1 MTSLPSF
8 LMQSEFIFKS
18 SSRRLIVLFLGWGMD
33 ASPFRHLARSGF
45 DILALWDYTGLDRP
59 GSWERDMTEFASVC
73 GGYDEVVIVAWSYGV
88 RIASGFLE
96 SWNASLPVTLTLA
109 VNGTPMHVDEQYG
122 IPPAIFDGTLQRLAE
137 PTIRKFYRRMFSS
150 SEAFANFM
158 EYKPDRS
165 VESLKSELE
174 VFARLKP
181 LDAGAVWNV
190 ALIDDADL
198 IFPSAAQRAF
208 WPSEKAVTLGSQ
220 GHFPDFQSILDRFT
234 VDKSL
239 VGRRFSAA
247 RETYRRGAS
256 VQRRVAESLWSRVEP
271 LIEGKRDFGRIIEVG
286 AGTGVLTELYEMALT
301 CGGCRCSSLE
311 LWDLAEH
318 FGMLPS
324 NASWLTCD
332 AETCIRSVE
341 PESVNLLLSSST
353 LQWFHSPERFV
364 AEAYRV
370 LRKGGIAAFAL
381 YGEGT
386 FSQLRELTGV
396 SLRYPS
402 LATLKAALPADAI
415 IEVGET
421 ESISMDFASPKEL
434 LRHLRETG
442 VNGATEPSPAL
453 ALRIARHYPASP
465 DGRYRLSYCPLYLI
479 FRKPV

>member
-1 MTSLPSF
+1 
-8 LMQSEFIFKS
+8 
-18 SSRRLIVLFLGWGMD
+18 
-33 ASPFRHLARSGF
+33 
-45 DILALWDYTGLDRP
+45 
-59 GSWERDMTEFASVC
+59 
-73 GGYDEVVIVAWSYGV
+73 
-88 RIASGFLE
+88 
-96 SWNASLPVTLTLA
+96 
-109 VNGTPMHVDEQYG
+109 MHVDERYG
-122 IPPAIFDGTLQRLAE
+122 IPPAIFDGTLQRLAQ
-137 PTIRKFYRRMFSS
+137 PTVRKFYRRMFSS
-150 SEAFANFM
+150 SEAFAGFM
-158 EYKPDRS
+158 ECKPDRS
-165 VESLKSELE
+165 AESLKCELE

-181 LDAGAVWNV
+181 LDSAAVWNV

-208 WPSEKAVTLGSQ
+208 WPSEKVVTFGSQ

-256 VQRRVAESLWSRVEP
+256 VQRRVAESLWSRVVP

-286 AGTGVLTELYEMALT
+286 AGTGVLTELYEMALSG
-301 CGGCRCSSLE
+301 GGCRYSSLE
-311 LWDLAEH
+311 LWDLAELSCK
-318 FGMLPS
+318 LPS
-324 NASWLTCD
+324 NATWRTCD
-332 AETCIRSVE
+332 AETCIRSVAS
-341 PESVNLLLSSST
+341 ESVGLLLSSST

-402 LATLKAALPADAI
+402 LATLKAALPAEAI

-442 VNGATEPSPAL
+442 VNGASEPSPAL
-453 ALRIARHYPASP
+453 ALRVARRYPGSP
-465 DGRYRLSYCPLYLI
+465 DGRYRLSYCPLCLI
-479 FRKPV
+479 FRKPL

>member
-1 MTSLPSF
+1 
-8 LMQSEFIFKS
+8 MQSEFIFKS

-59 GSWERDMTEFASVC
+59 GSWERDMAELASVC

-208 WPSEKAVTLGSQ
+208 WPSEKALTLGSQ

-301 CGGCRCSSLE
+301 CGGCRWSSLE

-341 PESVNLLLSSST
+341 PDSVNLLLSSST
-353 LQWFHSPERFV
+353 LQWFHSPERFM

>member
-1 MTSLPSF
+1 
-8 LMQSEFIFKS
+8 MQSEFIFKS

-73 GGYDEVVIVAWSYGV
+73 GGYDEVVVVAWSYGV

-208 WPSEKAVTLGSQ
+208 WPSEKALTLGSQ

-301 CGGCRCSSLE
+301 CGGCRWSSLE

-341 PESVNLLLSSST
+341 PDSVNLLLSSST
-353 LQWFHSPERFV
+353 LQWFHSPERFM

>member
-208 WPSEKAVTLGSQ
+208 WPSEKALTLGSQ

-301 CGGCRCSSLE
+301 CGGCRWSSLE

-341 PESVNLLLSSST
+341 PDSVNLLLSSST
-353 LQWFHSPERFV
+353 LQWFHSPERFM

>member
-1 MTSLPSF
+1 
-8 LMQSEFIFKS
+8 MQSEFIFKS

-150 SEAFANFM
+150 SEAFAGFL
-158 EYKPDRS
+158 ECKPDRS
-165 VESLKSELE
+165 AESLKSELE

-208 WPSEKAVTLGSQ
+208 WPSEKALTLGSQ

-301 CGGCRCSSLE
+301 CGGCRWSSLE

-341 PESVNLLLSSST
+341 PDSVNLLLSSST
-353 LQWFHSPERFV
+353 LQWFHSPERFM

>member
-1 MTSLPSF
+1 
-8 LMQSEFIFKS
+8 MQSEFIFKS

-208 WPSEKAVTLGSQ
+208 WPSEKALTLGSQ
-220 GHFPDFQSILDRFT
+220 GHFSDFQSILDRFT

-421 ESISMDFASPKEL
+421 ESISLDFASPKEL

>member
-1 MTSLPSF
+1 
-8 LMQSEFIFKS
+8 MQSEFIFKS

-256 VQRRVAESLWSRVEP
+256 VQRRVAESLWSRVVP

-301 CGGCRCSSLE
+301 CGGCRWSSLE

-479 FRKPV
+479 FRKTV

>member
-1 MTSLPSF
+1 
-8 LMQSEFIFKS
+8 MQSEFIFKS

-208 WPSEKAVTLGSQ
+208 WPSEKALTLGSQ

-271 LIEGKRDFGRIIEVG
+271 LIEGKRDFGWIIEVG

-301 CGGCRCSSLE
+301 CGGCRWSSLE

-341 PESVNLLLSSST
+341 PDSVNLLLSSST
-353 LQWFHSPERFV
+353 LQWFHSPERFM

>member
-1 MTSLPSF
+1 
-8 LMQSEFIFKS
+8 MQSEFIFKS

-208 WPSEKAVTLGSQ
+208 WPSEKALTLGSQ

-271 LIEGKRDFGRIIEVG
+271 LIQGKRDCGRIIEVG

-301 CGGCRCSSLE
+301 SGGCRCSSLE

-332 AETCIRSVE
+332 AETCIRSVA
-341 PESVNLLLSSST
+341 PESVSLLLSSST

-402 LATLKAALPADAI
+402 VATLKAALPADAI

>member
-1 MTSLPSF
+1 
-8 LMQSEFIFKS
+8 MQSEFIFKS

-208 WPSEKAVTLGSQ
+208 WPSEKALTLGSQ
-220 GHFPDFQSILDRFT
+220 GHFPDFQSILNRFT

-301 CGGCRCSSLE
+301 CGGCRWSSLE

-341 PESVNLLLSSST
+341 PDSVNLLLSSST
-353 LQWFHSPERFV
+353 LQWFHSPERFM

>member
-1 MTSLPSF
+1 
-8 LMQSEFIFKS
+8 MQSEFIFKS

-73 GGYDEVVIVAWSYGV
+73 GGYDEVVVVAWSYGV

-208 WPSEKAVTLGSQ
+208 WPSEKALTLGSQ

>member
-1 MTSLPSF
+1 
-8 LMQSEFIFKS
+8 MQSEFIFKS

-256 VQRRVAESLWSRVEP
+256 VQRRVAESLWSRVVP

>member
-1 MTSLPSF
+1 
-8 LMQSEFIFKS
+8 MQSEFIFKS

-208 WPSEKAVTLGSQ
+208 WPSEKALTLGSQ

-301 CGGCRCSSLE
+301 CGGCRWSSLE

-341 PESVNLLLSSST
+341 PDSVNLLLSSST
-353 LQWFHSPERFV
+353 LQWFHSPERFM

>member
-1 MTSLPSF
+1 
-8 LMQSEFIFKS
+8 MQSEFIFKS

-165 VESLKSELE
+165 AASLKSELE

-208 WPSEKAVTLGSQ
+208 WPSEKALTLGSQ

-301 CGGCRCSSLE
+301 CGGCRWSSLE

-341 PESVNLLLSSST
+341 PDSVNLLLSSST
-353 LQWFHSPERFV
+353 LQWFHSPERFM

>member
-1 MTSLPSF
+1 
-8 LMQSEFIFKS
+8 MQSEFIFKS

-59 GSWERDMTEFASVC
+59 GSWERDMAELASVC
-73 GGYDEVVIVAWSYGV
+73 GGYDEVVVVAWSYGV

-96 SWNASLPVTLTLA
+96 SYSASLPVTLTLA
-109 VNGTPMHVDEQYG
+109 VNGTPMHVDERYG
-122 IPPAIFDGTLQRLAE
+122 IPPAISDGTLQRLAE

-150 SEAFANFM
+150 SEAFAGFM

-256 VQRRVAESLWSRVEP
+256 VQRRVAESLWSRVVP

>member
-1 MTSLPSF
+1 
-8 LMQSEFIFKS
+8 MQSEFIFKS

-33 ASPFRHLARSGF
+33 ASPFRHLVRSGF

-59 GSWERDMTEFASVC
+59 GSWERDMTELASVC
-73 GGYDEVVIVAWSYGV
+73 GGYDEVVVVAWSYGV

-96 SWNASLPVTLTLA
+96 SCGASLPVTLTLA

-122 IPPAIFDGTLQRLAE
+122 IPPAIFDGTLQHLAE

-150 SEAFANFM
+150 SEAFAGFM

-165 VESLKSELE
+165 AASLKSELE

-208 WPSEKAVTLGSQ
+208 WPSEKVVTLGSQ

-301 CGGCRCSSLE
+301 CGGYRCSSLE

-415 IEVGET
+415 IEVAET

-442 VNGATEPSPAL
+442 VNGASESSPAL

>member
-1 MTSLPSF
+1 
-8 LMQSEFIFKS
+8 MQSEFIFKS

-402 LATLKAALPADAI
+402 LAALKAALPADAI

>member
-1 MTSLPSF
+1 
-8 LMQSEFIFKS
+8 MQSEFIFKS

-165 VESLKSELE
+165 AASLKSELE

>member
-1 MTSLPSF
+1 
-8 LMQSEFIFKS
+8 MQSEFIFKS

-33 ASPFRHLARSGF
+33 ASPFRHLVRGGF
-45 DILALWDYTGLDRP
+45 DILAVWDYTGLDRP
-59 GSWERDMTEFASVC
+59 ECRERDMARLASVC
-73 GGYDEVVIVAWSYGV
+73 GGYDEVVVVAWSYGV

-96 SWNASLPVTLTLA
+96 LCSASIPVTLTLA
-109 VNGTPMHVDEQYG
+109 VNGTPMHVDERYG
-122 IPPAIFDGTLQRLAE
+122 IPPAIFDGTLQRLAQ
-137 PTIRKFYRRMFSS
+137 PTVRKFYRRMFSS
-150 SEAFANFM
+150 SEAFAGFM
-158 EYKPDRS
+158 ECKPDRS
-165 VESLKSELE
+165 AESLKCELE

-181 LDAGAVWNV
+181 LDSAAVWNV

-208 WPSEKAVTLGSQ
+208 WPSEKVVTFGSQ

-256 VQRRVAESLWSRVEP
+256 VQRRVAESLWSRVVP
-271 LIEGKRDFGRIIEVG
+271 LIEEKRDFGRIIEVG
-286 AGTGVLTELYEMALT
+286 AGTGVLTELYEMALSG
-301 CGGCRCSSLE
+301 GGCRYSSLE
-311 LWDLAEH
+311 LWDLAELSCK
-318 FGMLPS
+318 LPS
-324 NASWLTCD
+324 NATWRTCD
-332 AETCIRSVE
+332 AETCIRSVAS
-341 PESVNLLLSSST
+341 ESVGLLLSSST

-402 LATLKAALPADAI
+402 LATLKAALPAEAI

-442 VNGATEPSPAL
+442 VNGASEPSPAL
-453 ALRIARHYPASP
+453 ALRVARRYPGSP
-465 DGRYRLSYCPLYLI
+465 DGRYRLSYCPLCLI
-479 FRKPV
+479 FRKPL

>member
-1 MTSLPSF
+1 
-8 LMQSEFIFKS
+8 MQSEFIFKS

-59 GSWERDMTEFASVC
+59 GSWERDTTEFASVC

-208 WPSEKAVTLGSQ
+208 WPSEKALTLGSQ

-301 CGGCRCSSLE
+301 CGGCRWSSLE

-341 PESVNLLLSSST
+341 PDSVNLLLSSST
-353 LQWFHSPERFV
+353 LQWFHSPERFM

>member
-1 MTSLPSF
+1 
-8 LMQSEFIFKS
+8 MQSEFIFKS

-181 LDAGAVWNV
+181 LDAGAAWNV

-301 CGGCRCSSLE
+301 CGGCRWSSLE

-341 PESVNLLLSSST
+341 PDSVNLLLSSST
-353 LQWFHSPERFV
+353 LQWFHSPERFM

>member
-1 MTSLPSF
+1 
-8 LMQSEFIFKS
+8 MQSEFIFKS

-318 FGMLPS
+318 FGLLPS

>member
-1 MTSLPSF
+1 
-8 LMQSEFIFKS
+8 MQSEFIFKS

-59 GSWERDMTEFASVC
+59 GSWERDMAELASVC

-208 WPSEKAVTLGSQ
+208 WPSEKALTLGSQ

-341 PESVNLLLSSST
+341 PDSVNLLLSSST
-353 LQWFHSPERFV
+353 LQWFHSPERFM

>member
-1 MTSLPSF
+1 
-8 LMQSEFIFKS
+8 MQSEFIFKS

-208 WPSEKAVTLGSQ
+208 WPSEKALTLGSQ

-301 CGGCRCSSLE
+301 CGGCRWSSLE

-341 PESVNLLLSSST
+341 PDSVNLLLSSST
-353 LQWFHSPERFV
+353 LQWFHSPERFM

-370 LRKGGIAAFAL
+370 LRKGGIAALAL

>member
-1 MTSLPSF
+1 
-8 LMQSEFIFKS
+8 MQSEFIFKS

-174 VFARLKP
+174 VFARLKL

>member
-1 MTSLPSF
+1 
-8 LMQSEFIFKS
+8 MQSEFIFKS

-96 SWNASLPVTLTLA
+96 SWNALLPVTLTLA

-208 WPSEKAVTLGSQ
+208 WPSEKALTLGSQ

-301 CGGCRCSSLE
+301 CGGCRWSSLE

-341 PESVNLLLSSST
+341 PDSVNLLLSSST
-353 LQWFHSPERFV
+353 LQWFHSPERFM

>member
-1 MTSLPSF
+1 
-8 LMQSEFIFKS
+8 MQSEFIFKS

-208 WPSEKAVTLGSQ
+208 WPSEKALTLGSQ

-301 CGGCRCSSLE
+301 CGGCRWSSLE

-386 FSQLRELTGV
+386 FSQLRELIGV

-421 ESISMDFASPKEL
+421 ESISIDFASPKEL

-442 VNGATEPSPAL
+442 VNGASESSPAL

>member
-1 MTSLPSF
+1 
-8 LMQSEFIFKS
+8 MQSEFIFKS

-33 ASPFRHLARSGF
+33 ASPFRHLVRSGF
-45 DILALWDYTGLDRP
+45 DILAVWDYTGLDRP
-59 GSWERDMTEFASVC
+59 GSWERDIAELASVC
-73 GGYDEVVIVAWSYGV
+73 GGYDEVVVVAWSYGV

-96 SWNASLPVTLTLA
+96 SCGASLPVTLTLA

-150 SEAFANFM
+150 SEAFAGFM
-158 EYKPDRS
+158 EYKPVRS
-165 VESLKSELE
+165 AESLKSELE

-181 LDAGAVWNV
+181 LDTGAVWNV

>member
-1 MTSLPSF
+1 
-8 LMQSEFIFKS
+8 MQSEFIFKS

-208 WPSEKAVTLGSQ
+208 WPSEKALTLGSQ

-386 FSQLRELTGV
+386 FSQLRELIGV

-421 ESISMDFASPKEL
+421 ESISIDFASPKEL

-442 VNGATEPSPAL
+442 VNGASESSPAL

>member
-1 MTSLPSF
+1 
-8 LMQSEFIFKS
+8 
-18 SSRRLIVLFLGWGMD
+18 MD

-150 SEAFANFM
+150 SEAFAGFL
-158 EYKPDRS
+158 ECKPDRS
-165 VESLKSELE
+165 AESLKSELE

-208 WPSEKAVTLGSQ
+208 WPSEKALTLGSQ

-301 CGGCRCSSLE
+301 CGGCRWSSLE

-341 PESVNLLLSSST
+341 PDSVNLLLSSST
-353 LQWFHSPERFV
+353 LQWFHSPERFM

>member
-1 MTSLPSF
+1 
-8 LMQSEFIFKS
+8 MQSEFIFKS

-479 FRKPV
+479 FRKTSVK

>member
-1 MTSLPSF
+1 
-8 LMQSEFIFKS
+8 MQSEFIFKS

-45 DILALWDYTGLDRP
+45 DILALWDYAGLDRP

-208 WPSEKAVTLGSQ
+208 WPSEKALTLGSQ

-301 CGGCRCSSLE
+301 CGGCRWSSLE

-341 PESVNLLLSSST
+341 PDSVNLLLSSST
-353 LQWFHSPERFV
+353 LQWFHSPERFM

>member
-1 MTSLPSF
+1 
-8 LMQSEFIFKS
+8 MQSEFIFKS

-208 WPSEKAVTLGSQ
+208 WPSEKALTLGSQ

-301 CGGCRCSSLE
+301 CGGCRWSSLE

-341 PESVNLLLSSST
+341 PDSVNLLLSSST
-353 LQWFHSPERFV
+353 LQWFHSPERFM

-442 VNGATEPSPAL
+442 VNGAIEPSPAL

>member
-1 MTSLPSF
+1 
-8 LMQSEFIFKS
+8 MQSEFIFKS
-18 SSRRLIVLFLGWGMD
+18 LSRRLIVLFLGWGMD
-33 ASPFRHLARSGF
+33 ASPFRRLSRSGF

-59 GSWERDMTEFASVC
+59 GRWEREMDGLASVC
-73 GGYDEVVIVAWSYGV
+73 GGYDEVVVVAWSYGV

-96 SWNASLPVTLTLA
+96 SCSASLPVTLTLA
-109 VNGTPMHVDEQYG
+109 VNGTPMHVDERYG
-122 IPPAIFDGTLQRLAE
+122 IPPAIFEGTLRRLAE
-137 PTIRKFYRRMFSS
+137 PTIRKFYRRMFHSA
-150 SEAFANFM
+150 EAFAGFM
-158 EYKPDRS
+158 ECKPERS
-165 VESLKSELE
+165 VESLKNELE

-181 LDAGAVWNV
+181 LAAAALWDV

-208 WPSEKAVTLGSQ
+208 WPSGKVVSLGSQ
-220 GHFPDFQSILDRFT
+220 GHFPDIQSILDRFT

-256 VQRRVAESLWSRVEP
+256 VQRRVAESLWSRVTP
-271 LIEGKRDFGRIIEVG
+271 LIEGKLDFGRIIEIG

-301 CGGCRCSSLE
+301 DGGCRSSSLE
-311 LWDLAEH
+311 LWDLAEQSCK
-318 FGMLPS
+318 LPS

-332 AETCIRSVE
+332 AETCIRSVG
-341 PESVNLLLSSST
+341 PESVGLLLSSST

-364 AEAYRV
+364 GEAYRV

-386 FSQLRELTGV
+386 FSQLRELTGI
-396 SLRYPS
+396 SLRYPA

-415 IEVGET
+415 IEAGET
-421 ESISMDFASPKEL
+421 ESITMDFASPKEL
-434 LRHLRETG
+434 LRHLKETG
-442 VNGATEPSPAL
+442 VNGAAEPSPSL
-453 ALRIARHYPASP
+453 ALRLVRHYPASS

>member
-1 MTSLPSF
+1 
-8 LMQSEFIFKS
+8 MQSEFIFKS

-208 WPSEKAVTLGSQ
+208 WPSEKALTLGSQ

-301 CGGCRCSSLE
+301 CGGCRWSSLE

-341 PESVNLLLSSST
+341 PDSVNLLLSSST
-353 LQWFHSPERFV
+353 LQWFHSPERFM

-465 DGRYRLSYCPLYLI
+465 NGRYRLSYCPLYLI

>member
-1 MTSLPSF
+1 
-8 LMQSEFIFKS
+8 
-18 SSRRLIVLFLGWGMD
+18 MD

>member
-1 MTSLPSF
+1 
-8 LMQSEFIFKS
+8 MQSEFIFKS

-96 SWNASLPVTLTLA
+96 SWNASLPVALTLA

-208 WPSEKAVTLGSQ
+208 WPSEKALTLGSQ

-271 LIEGKRDFGRIIEVG
+271 LIEGKRDFGRIIKVG

-301 CGGCRCSSLE
+301 CGGCRWSSLE

-341 PESVNLLLSSST
+341 PDSVNLLLSSST
-353 LQWFHSPERFV
+353 LQWFHSPERFM

>member
-1 MTSLPSF
+1 
-8 LMQSEFIFKS
+8 MQSEFIFKS

-208 WPSEKAVTLGSQ
+208 WPSEKALTLGSQ
-220 GHFPDFQSILDRFT
+220 GHFPDFQSILNRFT

-256 VQRRVAESLWSRVEP
+256 VQRRVAESLWSRVVP

-402 LATLKAALPADAI
+402 LATLKAPLPADAI